1 MKEFI
6 YSLFENK
13 KQKLVWIVYTIFI
26 ILSKYSVRERNA
38 TYRHCYTSGH
48 NCSNILDNLIVFT
61 LVFIVIALI
70 LRNRQRNNDN
80 SKN

>member
-13 KQKLVWIVYTIFI
+13 KQKLVWVIYIIFTIFLVGTVNEHNGKGACI
-26 ILSKYSVRERNA
+26 AR
-38 TYRHCYTSGH
+38 GH
-48 NCSNILDNLIVFT
+48 NCWNILNFLTVFT
-61 LVFIVIALI
+61 MVFIVVALI
-70 LRNRQRNNDN
+70 LRNRQRDNDN

>member
-13 KQKLVWIVYTIFI
+13 KQKLVWVVYVIFI
-26 ILSKYSVRERNA
+26 VFLVYVVTDLNYTERSCLNQGHGCLSLIKY
-38 TYRHCYTSGH
+38 TT
-48 NCSNILDNLIVFT
+48 VFT

-70 LRNRQRNNDN
+70 LRNRQRGKDN
-80 SKN
+80 SQN